1 MLAGCGDLPQR
12 RGGGA
17 AEREGRGM
25 GGMVVVCSVLYLE
38 GWGKG
43 TAVKLPISQLQPRD
57 TTFRG

>member
-25 GGMVVVCSVLYLE
+25 DGMVVVCSVLYLE